1 VGSPV
6 SAAAPPAAAA
16 APGAAAPGG
25 FRRLAGY
32 LRRNRGRYVVGTL
45 LTLGYAASFAAVPM
59 LVAWAI
65 RAVEQGL
72 PAEEVWRRCGALVAA
87 TLGRGALRY
96 WSRTTLFNAAR
107 QVEYEIR
114 NDLFAHLQRLP
125 QSFFQRWRTGDLMSR
140 CVNDLGSVRL
150 MLGPGVLS
158 IVQTPILYAFVLA
171 AMFSLDPLLAAL
183 VLLPYPLFL
192 WIARAF
198 GRSMH
203 RSNLDAQEG
212 LAALGSQLQET
223 IAGIAVVKAYAMEP
237 AAAARFEEANER
249 LFRAQLRLIRVN
261 GAMPAITSMLPA
273 AATWIVL
280 LVGGHRIEAGR
291 MDVAT
296 FFAFAMFIYELTFPT
311 FIMGWVF
318 ALVQRG
324 RVAMQRIDEVL
335 SVRPSIADR
344 PDAEPLERLRGE
356 IELRHLSFRYD
367 AGRDE
372 ALRDVSLHVP
382 AGSVLGVVGPIGSG
396 KTTLASLIPRLLEVP
411 DGQLFLD
418 GVDANRIPLRALR
431 SSIAMVPQDG
441 FLFSMTLA
449 ENVAY
454 GLPAVD
460 PAAVLEAARRAQL
473 AKDVEDLPHGWDT
486 LVGERGVMLSGG
498 QRQRTTLARALALR
512 PSILILDDT
521 LSSVDAET
529 EAAIRRG
536 LREVFAGRTVV
547 VISHRVASVRDA
559 DQIAVLDEGRLV
571 ELGTHAELLARGG
584 LYARLAREQ
593 ALDEELRE
601 ALDQAAEDAEAAP

>member
-1 VGSPV
+1 M
-6 SAAAPPAAAA
+6 SATAGPAPAAGRAA
-16 APGAAAPGG
+16 SAPQGV
-25 FRRLAGY
+25 RRLAGY
-32 LRRNRGRYVVGTL
+32 LGRHRIRYAVGGL
-45 LTLGYAASFAAVPM
+45 VTLGYAAVFAVVPM

-72 PAEEVWRRCGALVAA
+72 PSEEVWRRCGALVAA
-87 TLGRGALRY
+87 TVGRGALRY
-96 WSRTTLFNAAR
+96 WSRTILFNAAR

-140 CVNDLGSVRL
+140 CVNDLNSVRL

-158 IVQTPILYAFVLA
+158 VVQTPILYAFVLA

-183 VLLPYPLFL
+183 VLVPYPLFI

-223 IAGIAVVKAYAMEP
+223 IAGISVVKAYAMEP
-237 AAAARFEEANER
+237 ATAARFAQANER

-261 GAMPAITSMLPA
+261 GAMPAIASMLPA

-280 LVGGHRIEAGR
+280 LVGGQRIESGR
-291 MDVAT
+291 MEVAT

-324 RVAMQRIDEVL
+324 RAAMQRIDEVL

-344 PDAEPLERLRGE
+344 PDAVAVERLRGE
-356 IELRHLSFRYD
+356 IEFRRLSFRYD
-367 AGRDE
+367 AGREE
-372 ALRDVSLHVP
+372 ALREISLHVP

-418 GVDANRIPLRALR
+418 GIDANRIPLRTLR

-449 ENVAY
+449 GNVAY
-454 GLPAVD
+454 GLPTED
-460 PAAVLEAARRAQL
+460 RAAVLEAAQRAEL

-512 PSILILDDT
+512 PAILILDDT

-536 LREVFAGRTVV
+536 LREVFSGRTVV

-559 DQIAVLDEGRLV
+559 DQIVVLDDGWLV
-571 ELGTHAELLARGG
+571 ERGTHAELVAGGG
-584 LYARLAREQ
+584 LYARLAQEQ
-593 ALDEELRE
+593 ALEDELGA
-601 ALDQAAEDAEAAP
+601 ALDHAAEDAGTPA